1 MIPNRPT
8 AEQQRAR
15 IQRSSTTH
23 GRGEIL
29 KSLTTSLLCLLP
41 TDLTVTHPTC
51 PATLALDRETRRIH
65 VFDGS
70 GWKPLVDTIV
80 SLPPQPTLSR
90 DLALEMM
97 TPEDRVKYT
106 VFSDKNFSLFSDGV
120 TESTLKFELTPYSRA
135 RTLTVPKENCV
146 LPGIDERSNTLLGSV
161 VYATTDGVCTD
172 NTLLG
177 ADAGCSVSTGSFN
190 TAVGS
195 MAMSE
200 SVVGNNNVAVG
211 YKSMDSTRS
220 GSDNI
225 SVGYKTLRRV
235 QGECNIAIGSFS
247 QAKNVIGGGNVS
259 VGQDSFYT
267 LGSGARNIAIGFES
281 GFDPETGDDNVLV
294 GAQTNFKTGTHGS
307 IVLGT
312 GGTSTASGQFV
323 LSGNMTGIV
332 ELQSGTGIVLFSGV
346 TSATRILLTT
356 QEPNGVV
363 GTVYVSNRIPGTGFT
378 ISSTASADN
387 SVIAW
392 FAIEP

>member
-8 AEQQRAR
+8 AEQQRAK
-15 IQRSSTTH
+15 IQRSSTMH

-29 KSLTTSLLCLLP
+29 KSLTTSSLCLLP
-41 TDLTVTHPTC
+41 TDLTITHPTC

-80 SLPPQPTLSR
+80 SLPPPTMR
-90 DLALEMM
+90 DLTLEVP
-97 TPEDRVKYT
+97 TTEDRSKYT
-106 VFSDKNFSLFSDGV
+106 VFSDKNFSLFSDGIS
-120 TESTLKFELTPYSRA
+120 ESVLKFELTPYSRL
-135 RTLTVPKENCV
+135 RTLTIPKENCV
-146 LPGIDERSNTLLGSV
+146 LPGFDERSNTLLGSV
-161 VYATTDGVCTD
+161 TYATTEGVCTD

-177 ADAGCSVSTGSFN
+177 ADAGCNVSTGSFN
-190 TAVGS
+190 TAIGS
-195 MAMSE
+195 MAMNE

-211 YKSMDSTRS
+211 YKSMNSTRS
-220 GSDNI
+220 GTDNV
-225 SVGYKTLRRV
+225 SVGYKSLRKV

-259 VGQDSFYT
+259 IGQDSLYT

-294 GAQTNFKTGTHGS
+294 GAQTNFKSGTCGS

-323 LSGNMTGIV
+323 LSGDMTGIV

-356 QEPNGVV
+356 QEPIGVV
-363 GTVYVSNRIPGTGFT
+363 GTVYISNRIPGTGFT
-378 ISSTASADN
+378 VSSTTSADN

>member
-80 SLPPQPTLSR
+80 SLPPSLPIPVRSL
-90 DLALEMM
+90 DDAM

-106 VFSDKNFSLFSDGV
+106 VFSDKNFSLFSDGIP
-120 TESTLKFELTPYSRA
+120 ESILKFELTPYSRL

-195 MAMSE
+195 MAMNE

-259 VGQDSFYT
+259 VGQDSLYT

-281 GFDPETGDDNVLV
+281 GFDPETGDDNILV

-312 GGTSTASGQFV
+312 GGASTASGQFV

-356 QEPNGVV
+356 QEPNGQV

-387 SVIAW
+387 SVVAW